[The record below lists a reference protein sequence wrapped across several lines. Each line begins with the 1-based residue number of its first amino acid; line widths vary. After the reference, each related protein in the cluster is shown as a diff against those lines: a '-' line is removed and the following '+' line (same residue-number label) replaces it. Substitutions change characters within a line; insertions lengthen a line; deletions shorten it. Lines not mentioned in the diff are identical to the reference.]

1 MTGEGTRVGTVV
13 DAFVGT
19 ANMGAFVGTGNVGAG
34 TCPPAG
40 EQADTD
46 ARTIRAI
53 VPISNF
59 CFFIIVSLFPALL
72 IDRDTDVADSHGLAV
87 YCSSVSLGS
96 IA

>member
-1 MTGEGTRVGTVV
+1 VG
-13 DAFVGT
+13 AFVGT

-53 VPISNF
+53 VPISNL
-59 CFFIIVSLFPALL
+59 CFIIIVSFTFAFQTGKTESLAGQKTL
-72 IDRDTDVADSHGLAV
+72 DRTFN
-87 YCSSVSLGS
+87 
-96 IA
+96 